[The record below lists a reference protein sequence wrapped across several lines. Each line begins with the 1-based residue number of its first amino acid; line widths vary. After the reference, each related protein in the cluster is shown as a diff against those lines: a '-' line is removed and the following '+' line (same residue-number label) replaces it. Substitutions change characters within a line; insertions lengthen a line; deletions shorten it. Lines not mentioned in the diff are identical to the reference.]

1 MGPTTDRQTL
11 MVRRSIAAGVGVLI
25 LVLLV
30 VGVRGCLD
38 ARKERAFKDY
48 VRDVGALT
56 EESGQQSGGLFRL
69 LSSNEQG
76 DVDLA
81 NSLNILRQQAA
92 VLVERARGIDPPDEL
107 GQAQRY
113 LVETLELRRDG
124 VGGIADALPAAIA
137 RQQDRRQGTRTI
149 AEQMQL
155 FLASDVIYL
164 RRMLP
169 NLQRSLA
176 EEDLEEERAPT
187 SQFLRTVDWL
197 QPDTVADRVGK
208 LGGGGGR
215 GRRGQAAPGLHGNG
229 LAGVAVGGQA
239 LSPGGSANVRLTD
252 DLELEAQVANQ
263 GENTETDV
271 KVKVTIGKGGDEI
284 NLEEVLDEIAA
295 GETKT
300 VAVPI
305 AERPPTGQNVPITV
319 EIEPVPG
326 EEKTD
331 NNKGE
336 FAAIFTR

>member
-11 MVRRSIAAGVGVLI
+11 MVRRSIAAGVALLL

-38 ARKERAFKDY
+38 ARKERAFRDY

-56 EESGQQSGGLFRL
+56 QESGQHSDGLFRL
-69 LSSNEQG
+69 LSSDDRG
-76 DVDLA
+76 DVDLTS
-81 NSLNILRQQAA
+81 SLNMLRQQAD
-92 VLVERARGIDPPDEL
+92 VLVERARGIGAPDEL
-107 GQAQRY
+107 SQAQRY

-137 RQQDRRQGTRTI
+137 RQQDRRGGSRMI

-155 FLASDVIYL
+155 FLASDVIYF

-169 NLQRSLA
+169 SLQRSLA
-176 EEDLEEERAPT
+176 EEDLEEERAPR

-197 QPDTVADRVGK
+197 QADTVADRVAK

-215 GRRGQAAPGLHGNG
+215 RGGAAAPGLHGNG
-229 LAGVAVGGQA
+229 LGGVTLGDQA

-252 DLELEAQVANQ
+252 DLKLEAQVANQ

-271 KVKVTIGKGGDEI
+271 KVKVTIGRGGDAI

-319 EIEPVPG
+319 EVEAVPG

>member
-11 MVRRSIAAGVGVLI
+11 MVRRSIAAGVGLLLLF
-25 LVLLV
+25 LVV

-38 ARKERAFKDY
+38 ARKEQAFRDY
-48 VRDVGALT
+48 VGDVGALT
-56 EESGQQSGGLFRL
+56 VESGQQSEALFRL
-69 LSSNEQG
+69 LSSDDQG

-81 NSLNILRQQAA
+81 NSLNMLRQQAD
-92 VLVERARGIDPPDEL
+92 VLVERARGIDAPDEL
-107 GQAQRY
+107 SQAQRY

-124 VGGIADALPAAIA
+124 VGGIADTLPAAIA
-137 RQQDRRQGTRTI
+137 RQQDRRQGTRRI

-155 FLASDVIYL
+155 FLASDVVYL
-164 RRMLP
+164 RRMVP
-169 NLQRSLA
+169 SLQGSL
-176 EEDLEEERAPT
+176 EDEGLTEERPRE
-187 SQFLRTVDWL
+187 SQFLPNVDWL

-215 GRRGQAAPGLHGNG
+215 RGQAAPGLHGNA
-229 LAGVAVGGQA
+229 LAGVTLGGQA
-239 LSPGGSANVRLTD
+239 LSQGGSANVRLTD

-271 KVKVTIGKGGDEI
+271 KVNVTIGRGGDAI
-284 NLEEVLDEIAA
+284 RLEEVLDEIAA

-319 EIEPVPG
+319 EIEAVPG

>member
-11 MVRRSIAAGVGVLI
+11 MVRRSIAAGVGLLL

-38 ARKERAFKDY
+38 ARKEQAFRDY
-48 VRDVGALT
+48 VVETGALLQD
-56 EESGQQSGGLFRL
+56 SDQQSDQLFRL
-69 LSSNEQG
+69 LGSNQG
-76 DVDLA
+76 DVDVE
-81 NSLNILRQQAA
+81 NSLNMVRQQAE
-92 VLVERARGIDPPDEL
+92 VLVDRARGTDHPDEL
-107 GQAQRY
+107 SRAQRY

-124 VGGIADALPAAIA
+124 IGGIANALPDAIA

-155 FLASDVIYL
+155 FLASDVVYL
-164 RRMLP
+164 RRMVP
-169 NLQRSLA
+169 SLQRSLDDEGLA
-176 EEDLEEERAPT
+176 EERPRESE
-187 SQFLRTVDWL
+187 FLPNVDWL

-208 LGGGGGR
+208 LGGGGGA
-215 GRRGQAAPGLHGNG
+215 RRGQAAPGLHGNG
-229 LAGVAVGGQA
+229 LAGVTLGGQA

-271 KVKVTIGKGGDEI
+271 KVKVAIGKGGDAI

-319 EIEPVPG
+319 EVEAVPG